1 MTLSQLTV
9 KSDWIGMV
17 VSGLCLVHCL
27 ATPFI
32 FLAYVNV
39 GAHGEAHPFWWGLLD
54 IVFLIFSFFAV
65 YWSARNTSKTWIKYA
80 FGLLWLVLSL
90 VILNEK
96 LGVLSLPEAAIY
108 FPTIGLIGLHI
119 YNRHYCNCEDEVCC
133 TDN

>member
-9 KSDWIGMV
+9 KSDWIGMF

-39 GAHGEAHPFWWGLLD
+39 GTHGEAHPFWWGLLD
-54 IVFLIFSFFAV
+54 IVFLVFSFFAV
-65 YWSARNTSKTWIKYA
+65 YWSARNTSKAWVKYA
-80 FGLLWLVLSL
+80 FGFLWVVLSL

-96 LGVLSLPEAAIY
+96 LELFHLPEAVIY
-108 FPTIGLIGLHI
+108 PPTLGLIILHF
-119 YNRHYCNCEDEVCC
+119 YNRRYCNCNDETCC
-133 TDN
+133 ADV